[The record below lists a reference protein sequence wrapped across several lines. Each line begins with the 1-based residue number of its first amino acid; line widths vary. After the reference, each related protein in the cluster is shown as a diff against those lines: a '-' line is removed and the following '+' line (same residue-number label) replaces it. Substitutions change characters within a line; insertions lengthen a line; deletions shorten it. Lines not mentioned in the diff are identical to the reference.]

1 MTSLSNIIV
10 KGIFP
15 VNNKLMFGSALYL
28 FMPQFQFSLMKK
40 IKIEC
45 PGHSLIPPPPPP
57 DAFRSLIKHP
67 PCFRNPENISCMD
80 LILPSSPYIFQNSC
94 VIARKLYIRIR
105 RIKNEVN
112 SVEILW
118 LLLLIFSP
126 EMINRIAVHHSSIT
140 IDDRFLSLLHYL

>member
-1 MTSLSNIIV
+1 
-10 KGIFP
+10 
-15 VNNKLMFGSALYL
+15 MFGSALYL

-40 IKIEC
+40 IKIER
-45 PGHSLIPPPPPP
+45 PGHSLTPSPPSPY
-57 DAFRSLIKHP
+57 AFRSLIKHP
-67 PCFRNPENISCMD
+67 PCFRNPENTSCMD
-80 LILPSSPYIFQNSC
+80 LIWPSSPYIFQNSC

-112 SVEILW
+112 SVETLW

>member
-45 PGHSLIPPPPPP
+45 PGHSLTPP
-57 DAFRSLIKHP
+57 SLP
-67 PCFRNPENISCMD
+67 TRLEVLLNIR
-80 LILPSSPYIFQNSC
+80 LVLEIQKIFPAW
-94 VIARKLYIRIR
+94 I
-105 RIKNEVN
+105 
-112 SVEILW
+112 
-118 LLLLIFSP
+118 
-126 EMINRIAVHHSSIT
+126 
-140 IDDRFLSLLHYL
+140 